1 MNELLTQSLPLAIAV
16 FVATAMFSL
25 GLDLKLEQIV
35 APLRDRRLMAVSLV
49 ASVVVVPLIAF
60 VLAALIPM
68 DSSLRTGFLIYAL
81 AAGTLAGPKFVQM
94 AKGNA
99 AFAVGLLAVLVV
111 ITVVGVPMAI
121 SLIVPDAHVE
131 RGKVLLKLLLV
142 VALPVGLGLYLRA
155 QREHFAVRLRDLM
168 HRAAMILLLLV
179 LAQLCYVHVGAVLA
193 LETGALAAGLLFFPI
208 AFAAGYAMGGPER
221 ANRRALAIMTF
232 ARNGSIALM
241 IAAQVFAHEPKV
253 TTMILVMSLLTAALT
268 ASASVLL
275 ARTPA

>member
-1 MNELLTQSLPLAIAV
+1 MDELLTQSLPLAIAV

-49 ASVVVVPLIAF
+49 ASVVVVPLIAL

-155 QREHFAVRLRDLM
+155 QREHFAVRLRDVM

-193 LETGALAAGLLFFPI
+193 LEAGALAAGLLFFPI
-208 AFAAGYAMGGPER
+208 AFAAGYAMGGPEQ
-221 ANRRALAIMTF
+221 ANRRALAIMSF

-241 IAAQVFAHEPKV
+241 IAAQVFAHDPKV

-268 ASASVLL
+268 ASASVWL

>member
-1 MNELLTQSLPLAIAV
+1 MDELLTQSLPLAIAV

-49 ASVVVVPLIAF
+49 ASVVVVPLVAL

-68 DSSLRTGFLIYAL
+68 DNSLRTGFLIYAL
-81 AAGTLAGPKFVQM
+81 AAGPQAGPKFVQM

-99 AFAVGLLAVLVV
+99 AFAVGLLAILVV
-111 ITVVGVPMAI
+111 VTVVGVPMAI
-121 SLIVPDAHVE
+121 SVIVPDVHVE

-155 QREHFAVRLRDLM
+155 QRERLAVRLRNVM
-168 HRAAMILLLLV
+168 HRAAMVLLLLV
-179 LAQLCYVHVGAVLA
+179 LAQLCYVHLGAVLA
-193 LETGALAAGLLFFPI
+193 LEVSALAAGLMFFPI
-208 AFAAGYAMGGPER
+208 AFMVGYAMGGPER

-241 IAAQVFAHEPKV
+241 IAAQVFAHDSKV
-253 TTMILVMSLLTAALT
+253 TTMVLVMSLLTAVLT
-268 ASASVLL
+268 ASASVWL